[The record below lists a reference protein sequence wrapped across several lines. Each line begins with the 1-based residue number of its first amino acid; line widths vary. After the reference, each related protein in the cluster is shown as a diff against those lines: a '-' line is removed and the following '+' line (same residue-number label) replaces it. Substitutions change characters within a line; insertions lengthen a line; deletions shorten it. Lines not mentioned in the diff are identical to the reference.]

1 MKLYN
6 KPELNVEKFDV
17 EDVIANEGS
26 IIADKD
32 FGDNSFGGGQ
42 SAGME
47 FDITADG
54 NEF

>member
-17 EDVIANEGS
+17 EDVVTANGS
-26 IIADKD
+26 IVADKD
-32 FGDNSFGGGQ
+32 QTDVGFNQ
-42 SAGME
+42 AAGME
-47 FDITADG
+47 FDINVEG

>member
-17 EDVIANEGS
+17 EDVITAS
-26 IIADKD
+26 IADADQGD
-32 FGDNSFGGGQ
+32 FNFPQ

-47 FDITADG
+47 FDITAEG

>member
-6 KPELNVEKFDV
+6 KPELSVEKFDV
-17 EDVIANEGS
+17 EDVITTSGTET
-26 IIADKD
+26 DYKD
-32 FGDNSFGGGQ
+32 IEM

-47 FDITADG
+47 FDIAAEG

>member
-17 EDVIANEGS
+17 EDVITGS
-26 IIADKD
+26 VADADQGEFD
-32 FGDNSFGGGQ
+32 FPTNQ
-42 SAGME
+42 TAGME
-47 FDITADG
+47 FDITAEG

>member
-6 KPELNVEKFDV
+6 KPELTVEAFDV
-17 EDVIANEGS
+17 EDVITVSTGAGS
-26 IIADKD
+26 TEESDKTNGIVG
-32 FGDNSFGGGQ
+32 F

-47 FDITADG
+47 FDIDVNG

>member
-17 EDVIANEGS
+17 EDVITVSGGEKVPSEN
-26 IIADKD
+26 
-32 FGDNSFGGGQ
+32 DNSYIEV

-47 FDITADG
+47 FDITAEG

>member
-6 KPELNVEKFDV
+6 KPELSVEQFDV
-17 EDVIANEGS
+17 EDVITVSN
-26 IIADKD
+26 KD
-32 FGDNSFGGGQ
+32 AVNGGAGDVDLPQ

-47 FDITADG
+47 FDISVDG

>member
-17 EDVIANEGS
+17 EDVITIS
-26 IIADKD
+26 ADTDRSDVD
-32 FGDNSFGGGQ
+32 FTKQ

-47 FDITADG
+47 FDINVEG

>member
-17 EDVIANEGS
+17 EDVITAS
-26 IIADKD
+26 IADADQGD
-32 FGDNSFGGGQ
+32 FDFNKQ

-47 FDITADG
+47 FDINVEG

>member
-17 EDVIANEGS
+17 ADIITVSNEK
-26 IIADKD
+26 AEV
-32 FGDNSFGGGQ
+32 DNGYVDNV

-47 FDITADG
+47 FDINVEG

>member
-17 EDVIANEGS
+17 EDVITGS
-26 IIADKD
+26 VIADNDYSDND
-32 FGDNSFGGGQ
+32 FTKQ

-47 FDITADG
+47 FDITAEG

>member
-17 EDVIANEGS
+17 ED
-26 IIADKD
+26 IITVSSGDKVNSEV
-32 FGDNSFGGGQ
+32 DNSDVGFQ

-47 FDITADG
+47 FDITAAG

>member
-17 EDVIANEGS
+17 EDVITVS
-26 IIADKD
+26 ADADQGEFD
-32 FGDNSFGGGQ
+32 FATGGQ

-47 FDITADG
+47 FDINVEG

>member
-6 KPELNVEKFDV
+6 KPELNVEQFDV
-17 EDVIANEGS
+17 EDVITASTTDAPAVN
-26 IIADKD
+26 
-32 FGDNSFGGGQ
+32 GGGDINDV

-47 FDITADG
+47 FDINVDG

>member
-17 EDVIANEGS
+17 EDVITGS
-26 IIADKD
+26 VVMEKD
-32 FGDNSFGGGQ
+32 QSDLEM

-47 FDITADG
+47 FDISDNG

>member
-17 EDVIANEGS
+17 EDVITATS
-26 IIADKD
+26 PTL
-32 FGDNSFGGGQ
+32 GDQDQNDHTFGGLQ

-47 FDITADG
+47 FDIDVNG

>member
-17 EDVIANEGS
+17 ED
-26 IIADKD
+26 IITVSGGDDSVNSEKD
-32 FGDNSFGGGQ
+32 NGIVDV

-47 FDITADG
+47 FDITAEG